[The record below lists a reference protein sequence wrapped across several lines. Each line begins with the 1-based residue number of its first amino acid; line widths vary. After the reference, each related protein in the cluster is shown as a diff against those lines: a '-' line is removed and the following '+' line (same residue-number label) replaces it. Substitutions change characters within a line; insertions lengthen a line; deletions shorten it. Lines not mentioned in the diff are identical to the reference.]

1 MEILGHI
8 IGFIAVGLF
17 FSSYQI
23 FDKKKLLFVQTLAV
37 VTLCLQYILIGAYSG
52 FALNVVC
59 VIRNI
64 CFYNS
69 DKKFLSGKYMP
80 VIFAVAMA
88 GISLLSW
95 DGYYSLFI
103 IAGLMINTV
112 CMGFLNS
119 QNLRI
124 SLLITCPLVIVYN
137 IFSGSVSGI
146 ISESISIIS
155 AVIGIV
161 RFVRTQKSNKKHI

>member
-1 MEILGHI
+1 METLGHI

-17 FSSYQI
+17 FSSYQT

-37 VTLCLQYILIGAYSG
+37 ATLCLQYILIGAYSG

-59 VIRNI
+59 IFRNI

-69 DKKFLSGKYMP
+69 DKKFLSGKYIP
-80 VIFAVAMA
+80 ILFALVMA

-103 IAGLMINTV
+103 IAGLMINTI

-155 AVIGIV
+155 AVIGIIRYV
-161 RFVRTQKSNKKHI
+161 RAQNVQGKNA